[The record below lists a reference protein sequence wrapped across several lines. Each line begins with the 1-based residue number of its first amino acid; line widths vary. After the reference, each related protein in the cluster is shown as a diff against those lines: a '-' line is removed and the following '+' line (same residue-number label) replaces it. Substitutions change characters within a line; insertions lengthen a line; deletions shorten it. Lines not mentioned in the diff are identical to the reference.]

1 MLADPGSPTQRA
13 IKRLC
18 VCVCVCVCV
27 DDTLMIVNETDK
39 ELLCVAPLKS
49 CLPSYGLL

>member
-13 IKRLC
+13 IKRL
-18 VCVCVCVCV
+18 CVCVCV